1 MLTQDSYKQFFESRD
16 FQKKWKAYKS
26 AFGKDLDG
34 LFGENYNAKVR
45 LTEGLQLLLDG
56 KLHDAY
62 HGHIRH
68 FAGSCETET
77 DHRIYER
84 LVNLC
89 YNESEMSAVREGDWV
104 KRSLGDDFLY
114 ARVEKRIAEGAVVKE
129 IFTSGL
135 VYMRDQVRDQPY
147 FRLEITDLKCYQL
160 PSRAEL
166 KTIQAYWDAHP
177 EEESL
182 TRRHT
187 DRILSYRDAALKSG
201 MQEAAWEH
209 SQFHFYRRTADKAAF
224 ALNLKDFGTHI
235 RVVYGF
241 TTIPDED
248 FFRDNGGDDDD
259 IKLRHAATIRDD
271 EDEAEAA
278 RAIQAVFEQY
288 RHTAKDD
295 ILALKKERQKEF
307 LSRIHAYLKPLGFAK
322 KASKWTRKLP
332 DDLIL
337 EFEAQKSSY
346 SDVYYFNI
354 SLYPVG
360 QPYPACFSARLTTDG
375 EQTHNWQ
382 ILTDERFQDI
392 MKRAIE
398 TYIRPILQTPL
409 SELGK
414 DSRVWAGCLC
424 QRDRCEACWVEK
436 NLWEAKGETK

>member
-1 MLTQDSYKQFFESRD
+1 MLTQDTYKQFFESRD
-16 FQKKWKAYKS
+16 FQKKWKTYKA

-34 LFGENYNAKVR
+34 LFVENYNAKVR

-77 DHRIYER
+77 DRLIYER
-84 LVNLC
+84 LVSLC
-89 YNESEMSAVREGDWV
+89 YNEQEMAAVRVGDWV

-114 ARVEKRIAEGAVVKE
+114 YRIEERKHNSAVVKE
-129 IFTSGL
+129 IFTRGL

-160 PSRAEL
+160 PSSDELAFIHAYFAE
-166 KTIQAYWDAHP
+166 HP
-177 EEESL
+177 EEDGL
-182 TRRHT
+182 TRRNT
-187 DRILSYRDAALKSG
+187 ERMLAYRDAALKSG

-209 SQFHFYRRTADKAAF
+209 RQFGFYRRTTDKAAF

-235 RVVYGF
+235 RAVYGF

-248 FFRDNGGDDDD
+248 FFRDHGGDDDD
-259 IKLRHAATIRDD
+259 IKLRHAAIIRD
-271 EDEAEAA
+271 EGDEAEAA

-332 DDLIL
+332 DDFVL
-337 EFEAQKSSY
+337 EFEAQKSAY

-360 QPYPACFSARLTTDG
+360 QPYPACFSTRLTTDG

-382 ILTDERFQDI
+382 ILTDEQFREI
-392 MKRAIE
+392 MVRAIE

-414 DSRVWAGCLC
+414 ESRTWAGCLC
-424 QRDRCEACWVEK
+424 QRDRCEGCWVEK
-436 NLWEAKGETK
+436 NLWEARGEKP

>member
-1 MLTQDSYKQFFESRD
+1 MLTQEAYKQFFESSE
-16 FQKKWKAYKS
+16 FQSKWQAYEA
-26 AFGKDLDG
+26 AFGDDLDG
-34 LFGENYNAKVR
+34 LFGEDYGKKISFAK
-45 LTEGLQLLLDG
+45 GLHLLLEN
-56 KLHDAY
+56 KLGGAY
-62 HGHIRH
+62 YTELRH
-68 FAGSCETET
+68 FAGDCETET
-77 DHRIYER
+77 DRRIYER

-89 YNESEMSAVREGDWV
+89 YNEKEMATVRAGDWV
-104 KRSLGDDFLY
+104 KRAVVKDFY
-114 ARVEKRIAEGAVVKE
+114 YYRVEKRSQDCAVVKE
-129 IFTSGL
+129 IFTRGL
-135 VYMRDQVRDQPY
+135 VYLQEQQQRNHD
-147 FRLEITDLKCYQL
+147 FTLELTDLKCYQL

-166 KTIQAYWDAHP
+166 KTIHAYFAEHP
-177 EEESL
+177 EEDGL
-182 TRRHT
+182 TRRNT
-187 DRILSYRDAALKSG
+187 ERMLAYRDAALKSG

-209 SQFHFYRRTADKAAF
+209 SQFRFYRRTADKTAF

-248 FFRDNGGDDDD
+248 FFRDHGGDDDD
-259 IKLRHAATIRDD
+259 IKLRHAAIIRDD
-271 EDEAEAA
+271 EDEAKAA

-307 LSRIHAYLKPLGFAK
+307 LSRIHAYLKSLGFAK

-332 DDLIL
+332 DGFVL
-337 EFEAQKSSY
+337 EFEAQKSAY

-360 QPYPACFSARLTTDG
+360 QPYPACFSTRLTTDG

-382 ILTDERFQDI
+382 ILTDEQFREI
-392 MKRAIE
+392 MARAIE
-398 TYIRPILQTPL
+398 TYLRPILQTPL

-414 DSRVWAGCLC
+414 DSCVWAGCLC

>member
-1 MLTQDSYKQFFESRD
+1 MLTQDTYKQFFESRD
-16 FQKKWKAYKS
+16 FQKKWITYKS
-26 AFGKDLDG
+26 AFGDDLDE
-34 LFGENYNAKVR
+34 LFGEDYGRKVSFAK
-45 LTEGLQLLLDG
+45 GLQLLLDNR
-56 KLHDAY
+56 LYDAY
-62 HGHIRH
+62 YGELRH

-77 DHRIYER
+77 DRRIFER
-84 LVNLC
+84 LVSLC
-89 YNESEMSAVREGDWV
+89 YNEQEMAMVRVGDWV

-114 ARVEKRIAEGAVVKE
+114 YRVEDRTPTSAVVKK
-129 IFTSGL
+129 IFTCGL
-135 VYMRDQVRDQPY
+135 VFLQDQVRDQPY

-160 PSRAEL
+160 PSRDEL
-166 KTIQAYWDAHP
+166 ARIQAYFAEHP
-177 EEESL
+177 EEDKL
-182 TRRHT
+182 TRRNT
-187 DRILSYRDAALKSG
+187 ERMLAYRDIALKSG

-209 SQFHFYRRTADKAAF
+209 CQFHFYRRTDDKAAF

-248 FFRDNGGDDDD
+248 FFRDHGGDDDD
-259 IKLRHAATIRDD
+259 IKLRHAATIRGD

-278 RAIQAVFEQY
+278 RSIQAVFEQY

-332 DDLIL
+332 DGFVL
-337 EFEAQKSSY
+337 EFEAQKSAY

-360 QPYPACFSARLTTDG
+360 QPYPACFSTRLTTDG
-375 EQTHNWQ
+375 KQTHNWQ
-382 ILTDERFQDI
+382 LLTDEQFNDI
-392 MKRAIE
+392 INRAIE
-398 TYIRPILQTPL
+398 TYIRPILQTPF

-414 DSRVWAGCLC
+414 EPHIWAGCLC

-436 NLWEAKGETK
+436 NLWEAKEEN

>member
-1 MLTQDSYKQFFESRD
+1 MLTQDTYKQFFESRD
-16 FQKKWKAYKS
+16 FQKKWKTYKA

-77 DHRIYER
+77 DRHIYER
-84 LVNLC
+84 LVSLC
-89 YNESEMSAVREGDWV
+89 YNEQEMAMVRVGDWV

-114 ARVEKRIAEGAVVKE
+114 YRVEDRTPTSAVVKE
-129 IFTSGL
+129 IFTRGL
-135 VYMRDQVRDQPY
+135 VFLRDQVRDQPY

-160 PSRAEL
+160 PSPDELARIQVYFAE
-166 KTIQAYWDAHP
+166 HP
-177 EEESL
+177 EEDGL
-182 TRRHT
+182 TRRNT
-187 DRILSYRDAALKSG
+187 ERMLAYRDTALKSG

-209 SQFHFYRRTADKAAF
+209 RQFHFYRRTADKAAF

-248 FFRDNGGDDDD
+248 FFRDHGGDDDD
-259 IKLRHAATIRDD
+259 IKLRHAAIIRDD

-332 DDLIL
+332 DGFVL
-337 EFEAQKSSY
+337 EFEAQKSAY

-360 QPYPACFSARLTTDG
+360 QPYPACFSTRLTTDG

-382 ILTDERFQDI
+382 LLTDEQFNDI
-392 MKRAIE
+392 MNRAIE
-398 TYIRPILQTPL
+398 TYLRPILQTPF
-409 SELGK
+409 SELGEEPHI
-414 DSRVWAGCLC
+414 WEGCLC
-424 QRDRCEACWVEK
+424 RRDRCEACWVEK
-436 NLWEAKGETK
+436 NLWEAKEEN